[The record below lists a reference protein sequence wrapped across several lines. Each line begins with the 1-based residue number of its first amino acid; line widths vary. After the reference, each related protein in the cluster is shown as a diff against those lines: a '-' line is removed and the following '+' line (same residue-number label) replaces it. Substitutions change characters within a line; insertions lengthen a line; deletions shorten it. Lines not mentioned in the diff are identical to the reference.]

1 LCEFTLP
8 TFPCRFRAAVSAPN
22 LAARP
27 SVAHDPGMTTP
38 VNLTGHIGVPLSRRL
53 RIAVAGAGARGSTYA
68 GLAAA
73 TADVVAV
80 AEPRDHHRGA
90 FAARHPGATVFR
102 DWRDL
107 LAAGR
112 IADAVIIATQDADHV
127 AAATAFAAAG
137 YDLLLE
143 KPMAT
148 SEADCA
154 RIVAAVERAGV
165 TMAVC
170 HVLRYTPYTRAVKS
184 IVDRGRLGD
193 LVAVQHREPVGYW
206 HFAHSFVRGN
216 WRRSDQSTFLLLSK
230 SCHDLDWLSYVV
242 GQPAVRVSS
251 FGSLTHFRPE
261 SAPAGATDR
270 CVTCPVEP
278 SCAYS
283 ATRIY
288 GSGLTSENTRT
299 YFTRIVAPSMTGSE
313 LSVALA
319 DGPYGRC
326 VYACDN
332 DVVDHQVV
340 NVEYAGG
347 ATASFTLTAFTPME
361 SRHTALFG
369 TRGEL
374 RGDGRHLRLYDFMTE
389 QTKTIDTRPAAVA
402 AIDAHDGGDAG
413 LVSAFVDALTAGDA
427 SPIVS
432 GAAESLASH
441 RIVFAAE
448 RARVTGTVVD
458 V

>member
-1 LCEFTLP
+1 MI
-8 TFPCRFRAAVSAPN
+8 
-22 LAARP
+22 
-27 SVAHDPGMTTP
+27 PGMTTP
-38 VNLTGHIGVPLSRRL
+38 VNLTAHVGTPLDRRL

-73 TADVVAV
+73 SADIVAV
-80 AEPRDHHRGA
+80 AEPREHHRTT
-90 FAARHPGATVFR
+90 FAARHPDAAVFT
-102 DWRDL
+102 DWQAM

-112 IADAVIIATQDADHV
+112 VADAVIVATQDADHV
-127 AAATAFAAAG
+127 AAATAFAEAG

-154 RIVAAVERAGV
+154 RIVAAVRQAGV

-170 HVLRYTPYTRAVKS
+170 HVLRYTPYTRALKS
-184 IVDRGRLGD
+184 IVDSGRIGE
-193 LVAVQHREPVGYW
+193 LVAIQHREPVGFW

-216 WRRSDQSTFLLLSK
+216 WRRSDESTFLLLSK

-242 GQPAVRVSS
+242 GKPAVRVSS

-261 SAPAGATDR
+261 SAPPDATDR
-270 CVTCPVEP
+270 CVTCPAEP
-278 SCAYS
+278 ACPYS
-283 ATRIY
+283 ALRIY
-288 GSGLTSENTRT
+288 RTGLAEENART
-299 YFTRIVAPSMTGSE
+299 YFTRIVAPSMTEAE
-313 LSVALA
+313 LTVALA
-319 DGPYGRC
+319 QGPYGRC

-340 NVEYAGG
+340 NVEYEGG
-347 ATASFTLTAFTPME
+347 ITASFTLTPFTPME
-361 SRHTALFG
+361 SRHTTLFG

-374 RGDGRHLRLYDFMTE
+374 RGDGTQLRLYDFMTE
-389 QTKTIDTRPAAVA
+389 QTETMDTRPADVA
-402 AIDAHDGGDAG
+402 AIDSHDGGDAG
-413 LVSAFVDALTAGDA
+413 LITAFVEALTNGDP
-427 SPIVS
+427 SRIVS
-432 GAAESLASH
+432 GAQESLASH

-448 RARVTGTVVD
+448 QARVTGTVVH